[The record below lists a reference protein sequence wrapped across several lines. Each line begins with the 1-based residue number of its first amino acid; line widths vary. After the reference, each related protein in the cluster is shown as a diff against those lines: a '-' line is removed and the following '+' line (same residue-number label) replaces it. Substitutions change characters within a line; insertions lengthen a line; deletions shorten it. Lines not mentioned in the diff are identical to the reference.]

1 MQDLIQSE
9 YKKIKK
15 ENFIKNIIIEEHLKL
30 TEDASDIR
38 KTLDKLDYKEKTNQ
52 IDSGGDIPNYA
63 SILFRKFF
71 EFLKDENP
79 DVIIKVTA
87 GHDKFHKKFR
97 SRHNFGEALDFTVEQ
112 GSVEDVAKTLKKFK
126 SKHSSEFK
134 VVDEYKYPSPH
145 STGPHFHISYIGS
158 QSKFNQSKKSG
169 AAGEKQQSG
178 MNVWHGE
185 DKDGTD
191 LETLDKILAKLAAAG
206 KGSTFGKMVAADY
219 TPDPD
224 QEKFPNHKW
233 IIRAVVKAPE
243 AEAKGKIKP
252 NKDGIL
258 IGAPETITFYPN
270 GNAHLYNQ
278 SEALVNVEIENKR
291 MWLSRYKKVLT
302 LGNPY
307 YYGAKLGSGIAKKL
321 DPTAITP
328 IDRFEKMVDSI
339 NPEVITLYNLAGDTL
354 GTLYNDPKYGI
365 VLDLSET
372 PQYAV
377 DEEGNV
383 KWGHGKGMNIFQTI
397 LDIAGFIPFYG
408 DIIDLINAVI
418 YYIRGKNLEA
428 ALSVIAII
436 PVVGSVIKYGA
447 KGAMKVGTS
456 ASKLFFKKISFG
468 TLFKSSSKEGVE
480 AAKELIAG
488 LKKTGV
494 IDSKDLVWL
503 SKSGALDVIYKGLTK
518 TDSFMKKY
526 LPKTAY
532 SSVDEAIDAL
542 QAMTKNLDGG
552 ITAVKNSK
560 SVSKGVKKFAPDAV
574 KTYKQTKIGSYTG
587 RGSKILKNV
596 LRFVPFKRLVNRL
609 TFQIGRIPASRLK
622 YVDEIINK
630 SIVKELKV
638 NKTKLGFLIRTMDP
652 IEVFKILDPKRF
664 KQLGKK
670 FAAGKGNINPEAFKN
685 IVNSKY
691 LDDLLTKTGED
702 QINAIIKLAKDSD
715 NVFFKT
721 MAGSPE
727 MWFKSQMDAGSKIL
741 KKGGGLWRAFRTSLG
756 PKSFDLYY
764 NETSELLQKE
774 LGMDFGQYGD
784 ENQSILLA
792 PFYYAYEKATGKMDG
807 FSNLRGNE
815 EVTGKLVDTITMVA
829 KFMTLGQWDPSSYL
843 QTHDQ
848 VWWPAWNE
856 VPGDDSREKLL
867 WVKGQTTDAEA
878 LKSIE
883 KILDKDG
890 SLDDDK

>member
-1 MQDLIQSE
+1 MKHIQDIIRSE

-15 ENFIKNIIIEEHLKL
+15 ETYIKNIVLEEHTKLK
-30 TEDASDIR
+30 EDAGDIR
-38 KTLDKLDYKEKTNQ
+38 STLDKLDYKEKTNQ
-52 IDSGGDIPNYA
+52 LDSGGNIPNYA

-87 GHDKFHKKFR
+87 GHDKFHKKYR

-112 GSVEDVAKTLKKFK
+112 GNVEDVAKTLKKFK
-126 SKHSSEFK
+126 AKHGSEFK
-134 VVDEYKYPSPH
+134 FLDEYKHPSTH

-178 MNVWHGE
+178 MNLWHGE

-191 LETLDKILAKLAAAG
+191 LETLDKMLAKLAAAG

-224 QEKFPNHKW
+224 QQKFPNHKW
-233 IIRAVVKAPE
+233 IIRAAVKAPE
-243 AEAKGKIKP
+243 AEAKGKLKP

-258 IGAPETITFYPN
+258 VGAPETITFYPN

-278 SEALVNVEIENKR
+278 SEALVNVEIEKKR
-291 MWLSRYKKVLT
+291 MWLARYKKALT
-302 LGNPY
+302 YANPLFY
-307 YYGAKLGSGIAKKL
+307 AASKTK
-321 DPTAITP
+321 P
-328 IDRFEKMVDSI
+328 IQKWADLEASV
-339 NPEVITLYNLAGDTL
+339 NPEVITLYNLAGDSL
-354 GTLYNDPKYGI
+354 GTLYNDSKYGI
-365 VLDLSET
+365 VFDLSET

-428 ALSVIAII
+428 VLSVIAII
-436 PVVGSVIKYGA
+436 PIVGSVIKYGA
-447 KGAMKVGTS
+447 KGAMKVGGSS
-456 ASKLFFKKISFG
+456 AKLFFKKISFG
-468 TLFKSSSKEGVE
+468 KLFKSASKEGVD
-480 AAKELIAG
+480 AAQQFIAG
-488 LKKTGV
+488 LKKSGV
-494 IDSKDLVWL
+494 IDSKDLIWL

-542 QAMTKNLDGG
+542 QAMTKNLEGG

-560 SVSKGVKKFAPDAV
+560 SISKGVKKFGPDAI
-574 KTYKQTKIGSYTG
+574 KRYKQTKIGSYAG
-587 RGSKILKNV
+587 RGSKILNKV
-596 LRFVPFKRLVNRL
+596 LLFTPFKRLIN
-609 TFQIGRIPASRLK
+609 FIGQRFARIPASRLK
-622 YVDEIINK
+622 YIDEILNT
-630 SIVKELKV
+630 SIVKELKT

-652 IEVFKILDPKRF
+652 VQVFKILDPKRF

-691 LDDLLTKTGED
+691 LDDLLAKTGED
-702 QINAIIKLAKDSD
+702 QINAIIKVAKESD
-715 NVFFKT
+715 NIFFKT

-741 KKGGGLWRAFRTSLG
+741 KKDGGLWRAFRTSLG
-756 PKSFDLYY
+756 AKSFDLYY

-792 PFYYAYEKATGKMDG
+792 PFYYGYEKATGKMDG

-815 EVTGKLVDTITMVA
+815 EVNASLVKNITFVA
-829 KFMTLGQWDPSSYL
+829 KFLTLGQWDPSSYL

-878 LKSIE
+878 LKSIQ